1 MRIVDVLHD
10 ASYWSCTVSSV
21 CGCGKDRGR
30 DSGYVDIRTG
40 WNNNGVYL
48 LPAGRSS
55 TCIYAWMTGQDTFF
69 SEVCVILRVDSSCPR
84 NLGGTLLEKFTWF
97 QKVEAFSIVFI
108 IQTLGQTEKSTK
120 LCFRQNRHPR
130 QVQYKR
136 FLRKN
141 DKSLISEPRMESV
154 SNNSVENTVIL

>member
-21 CGCGKDRGR
+21 CGCGKDRWK

-97 QKVEAFSIVFI
+97 QKIEAFSIVF

-120 LCFRQNRHPR
+120 LCFRQNRSPDR
-130 QVQYKR
+130 CNTSGSYEKTIN
-136 FLRKN
+136 L
-141 DKSLISEPRMESV
+141 SLSEPRMESV
-154 SNNSVENTVIL
+154 SNNSVKNTVIL